1 MARQLPANLVLL
13 QLLLAS
19 FHPVIITTATPQQQE
34 QTGGSCS
41 CPCNPVLM
49 AGPAGPPGNPGPP
62 GSPGIPAV
70 GIQGLQG
77 KKTIQLL
84 VKAGH
89 IVLDCLK
96 PEP

>member
-1 MARQLPANLVLL
+1 MARQLPANLIL

-19 FHPVIITTATPQQQE
+19 LQPVTMTTATPQQQE
-34 QTGGSCS
+34 QSGGSCS

-62 GSPGIPAV
+62 GSSGIPAV
-70 GIQGLQG
+70 GIQGPQG
-77 KKTIQLL
+77 KETIQLL
-84 VKAGH
+84 VQAGH
-89 IVLDCLK
+89 IVLDYPK